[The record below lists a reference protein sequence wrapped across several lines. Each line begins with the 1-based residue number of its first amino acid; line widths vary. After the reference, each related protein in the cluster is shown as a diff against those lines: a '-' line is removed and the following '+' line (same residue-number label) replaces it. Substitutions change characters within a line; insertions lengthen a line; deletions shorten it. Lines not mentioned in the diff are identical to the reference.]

1 MDSKDDVSSQKRKA
15 ITPIFSLY
23 GSDDE
28 DDKDVAKVDISG
40 AELKRTKPG
49 LHGEPNSVLLSEGSN
64 TSGESSFLS
73 FFCSNKFLLNYKI
86 SSLKCE
92 ILELYFQ
99 F

>member
-15 ITPIFSLY
+15 STPIFSLY

-28 DDKDVAKVDISG
+28 DDKDVAKVDIPG

-73 FFCSNKFLLNYKI
+73 FFSDKL
-86 SSLKCE
+86 
-92 ILELYFQ
+92 
-99 F
+99 